1 MVYIVKFYCYISL
14 ARGRQGSKTNLIY
27 LMKHKILYLSMT
39 MVMLL
44 GALTFTAC
52 GGDDSDDPGYSLSVT
67 PTDISLMSSEGAT
80 ASFSITAS
88 SNWVIQCDA
97 DWVNLS
103 SRGGNGNSSINVT
116 ALSENKTASERVTTI
131 TVTCGDQ
138 SKQITVKQLPAYKNV
153 AVNVTDIVTLTSS
166 AAFKLTFSE
175 DVSYFYFGTLSAEAA
190 GWPDD
195 RIASKLATG
204 SAEKP
209 SDNDT
214 YGIGGL
220 NSNSSYYL
228 CAVAYNAQGERGPV
242 TKTLITTKPYTTNRA
257 RVTYGSVT
265 YSSSYWYWAT
275 TIGPYASKYYMVAYS
290 GIDAYIFNNYPD
302 ALVAAIIQNAVNK
315 GTNTPIIQN
324 GEWNRS
330 RNSGSYFYSAAW
342 AKDANNEWSPELD
355 EKYYSTSSS
364 SAPAESDEDSKA
376 PTIQSVNMA
385 EILKNITLYHN

>member
-1 MVYIVKFYCYISL
+1 M
-14 ARGRQGSKTNLIY
+14 
-27 LMKHKILYLSMT
+27 
-39 MVMLL
+39 
-44 GALTFTAC
+44 
-52 GGDDSDDPGYSLSVT
+52 
-67 PTDISLMSSEGAT
+67 
-80 ASFSITAS
+80 
-88 SNWVIQCDA
+88 
-97 DWVNLS
+97 
-103 SRGGNGNSSINVT
+103 
-116 ALSENKTASERVTTI
+116 
-131 TVTCGDQ
+131 
-138 SKQITVKQLPAYKNV
+138 
-153 AVNVTDIVTLTSS
+153 
-166 AAFKLTFSE
+166 
-175 DVSYFYFGTLSAEAA
+175 
-190 GWPDD
+190 
-195 RIASKLATG
+195 
-204 SAEKP
+204 
-209 SDNDT
+209 
-214 YGIGGL
+214 
-220 NSNSSYYL
+220 
-228 CAVAYNAQGERGPV
+228 AYNAQGERGPV

-265 YSSSYWYWAT
+265 YSSLYWYWTT